1 MGPVVYSVA
10 MELNDIKILTKKLL
24 AATHPLANG
33 PNTYKSAS
41 LFARVAEGTFRRDY
55 LTLYTMFYL
64 AEHDKPEARTAFATS
79 CMDLCR
85 RVHEDLI
92 SLEYMLLKGKEKYA
106 QKFMDF
112 AAVERKRDMD
122 YLDAVG
128 APLDPQFKKPIDENY
143 DKVKDQ
149 FLDSSSKAKKKG
161 WIELTGFLK
170 SEGEI
175 DSRVE
180 QKIEVELNKRFTNVN
195 EQPRKAWAGLDVEDM
210 IKELVRG
217 GVINTFQQGILIQT
231 YIKGNQKNHFSPTD
245 IQAFLYTEL
254 YNQTN
259 DADLL
264 LSLVVTTIA
273 ITRIARI
280 FADEV
285 EASHE
290 TIQSIEEI
298 GQTLAT
304 AHLPPNE

>member
-1 MGPVVYSVA
+1 
-10 MELNDIKILTKKLL
+10 MELNDIKILTRKLL
-24 AATHPLANG
+24 DATHQLAEGSN
-33 PNTYKSAS
+33 NYKSAS

-64 AEHDKPEARTAFATS
+64 AEHEKPEARTAFATS

-128 APLDPQFKKPIDENY
+128 APLDQQFKKPIDENY

-149 FLDSSSKAKKKG
+149 FLDTSGKAKKKG
-161 WIELTGFLK
+161 WIELTEFLK

-195 EQPRKAWAGLDVEDM
+195 EQPRKAWAGLDVEGM
-210 IKELVRG
+210 TEELVRG
-217 GVINTFQQGILIQT
+217 GVIDAFQQGILIQT

-259 DADLL
+259 DADLF

-273 ITRIARI
+273 ITRMARI

-285 EASHE
+285 ETPDE

-298 GQTLAT
+298 GQTLMT
-304 AHLPPNE
+304 VNLPPNV